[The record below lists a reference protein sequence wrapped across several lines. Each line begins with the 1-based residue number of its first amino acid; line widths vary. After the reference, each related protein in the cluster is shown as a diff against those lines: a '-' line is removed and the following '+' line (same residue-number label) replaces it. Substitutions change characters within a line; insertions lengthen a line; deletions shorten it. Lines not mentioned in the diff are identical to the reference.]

1 MKNQPVMSK
10 PNSIDKYFQKVM
22 SQPKIARTDEDPS
35 TLPGTSKESTESPGL
50 NRNDPQPE
58 QETQNKGNLL
68 HTPNQPSQYNFPKKR
83 YGNQY
88 RSVQSIWFSE
98 YPWLHYDEKK
108 DSLFCYICSNQ
119 YLKGNLASAK
129 NTEQAFISNGFS
141 NWKKALLK
149 FKDHQTSE
157 CHKLAVDCE
166 IVLPKTNH
174 NIIDASNSNAQDV
187 RTQNRHCLAKVIESL
202 QYLARQGIPIR
213 GNEDE
218 DSNFIQLLKLRAKDD
233 SVLESWMKDKV
244 QYTSHDVQNEII
256 APMANEVIRD
266 LVRETGENYFS
277 LICDEYADISNKEQ
291 LPFCLR
297 WVNSNL
303 DAFEDF
309 IGFYQIPNIG
319 ADTIASVIQD
329 ALQRLPLSIDKCRG
343 QCYDG
348 ASNMFGKKTGVA
360 TRILQLQPKAHPTH
374 CHGHILSL
382 GVKDLVKCCPTQWI
396 LQRN

>member
-1 MKNQPVMSK
+1 
-10 PNSIDKYFQKVM
+10 
-22 SQPKIARTDEDPS
+22 
-35 TLPGTSKESTESPGL
+35 
-50 NRNDPQPE
+50 
-58 QETQNKGNLL
+58 
-68 HTPNQPSQYNFPKKR
+68 
-83 YGNQY
+83 
-88 RSVQSIWFSE
+88 
-98 YPWLHYDEKK
+98 
-108 DSLFCYICSNQ
+108 
-119 YLKGNLASAK
+119 
-129 NTEQAFISNGFS
+129 
-141 NWKKALLK
+141 
-149 FKDHQTSE
+149 
-157 CHKLAVDCE
+157 
-166 IVLPKTNH
+166 
-174 NIIDASNSNAQDV
+174 
-187 RTQNRHCLAKVIESL
+187 
-202 QYLARQGIPIR
+202 
-213 GNEDE
+213 
-218 DSNFIQLLKLRAKDD
+218 
-233 SVLESWMKDKV
+233 MKDKV

-266 LVRETGENYFS
+266 LVREIGENYFS